1 MTWLVQPTIAEL
13 RAAIRAQALQHLATA
28 SRAPKKRRRAAR
40 HRRHFER
47 APTRGYWSG
56 CRCRGCIVR
65 RTFEMQTERFA
76 THLREQYER
85 VAKIASDA
93 SLITATGDDLRCLAR
108 VFDL

>member
-1 MTWLVQPTIAEL
+1 
-13 RAAIRAQALQHLATA
+13 
-28 SRAPKKRRRAAR
+28 
-40 HRRHFER
+40 
-47 APTRGYWSG
+47 
-56 CRCRGCIVR
+56 
-65 RTFEMQTERFA
+65 MQTERFA